1 MRGAGMSGTKR
12 ALQTQPHHLPAPEIA
27 PAERRW
33 LAGLL
38 LLLLGA
44 RVWFAWK
51 VEFTSDETQH
61 LHVVWAWANHLWPYS
76 AAVGDR
82 TLPYRDVFDNH
93 TPLFHLLCAPLFRL
107 FGETAQVMIYM
118 RLAMLPLFAATL
130 WLVAKIGTALFSPRA
145 GWWAAVLAGFFPLLL
160 LKTVEFRTDE
170 LWMTAWL
177 AVVAIAV
184 CGPLTARRLF
194 VLGLAVGAAFAV
206 SMKTVLLVLALLLA
220 GLVVLVLWWR
230 NGGAWRGAK
239 ALGGTGAA
247 LAGLLV
253 VPGLIALY
261 FAAQHALY
269 SAHDPVGT
277 LYYGVIGHNL
287 VPHPDKP
294 GVPMPSR
301 LFWFPVAL
309 PLLMG
314 AAVWIFRRAARPAQ
328 GLRRALVLVM
338 GGGFLALLH
347 SYWPMITEQ
356 DYLPVT
362 PLLAVLVAP
371 GALAL
376 GEVLHARRAGLPR
389 LALPL
394 ALVALEFAGTDKF
407 IKLRPRADE
416 GIGQIAEVLRYTDSG
431 DYVMDAKAGAIFRR
445 RPFYFA
451 LENVTLRRFHLG
463 LLKNDIIERM
473 IATRTCVASDKRL
486 DGPVLAFVH
495 ANYLPGEGRYAV
507 AGQRLRPAADGRA
520 AFSIHIAATYA
531 LVTPHGAAAGT
542 LDGRPYAG
550 KVFLDAGPH
559 EFVSERPSE
568 PLNLVWAQA
577 LERGFQPDFSAKTET
592 EAP

>member
-1 MRGAGMSGTKR
+1 MSGKKR
-12 ALQTQPHHLPAPEIA
+12 ALQTLPHHLPAPEIA

-51 VEFTSDETQH
+51 VEFTSDEAQH

-118 RLAMLPLFAATL
+118 RLAMIPLFAATL

-145 GWWAAVLAGFFPLLL
+145 GWWAAVLAGFFPLLI

-194 VLGLAVGAAFAV
+194 ALGLAVGAAFAV

-220 GLVVLVLWWR
+220 GLVVLVLWWQK
-230 NGGAWRGAK
+230 GGAWRGAK
-239 ALGGTGAA
+239 ALGGTGAV

-253 VPGLIALY
+253 VPGLIAAY

-287 VPHPDKP
+287 VPHHDKP
-294 GVPMPSR
+294 GAPMPSR

-309 PLLMG
+309 PLLVG
-314 AAVWIFRRAARPAQ
+314 AAVWLFRRTARPAQ
-328 GLRRALVLVM
+328 GLRRALVLLM
-338 GGGFLALLH
+338 AGGFLALLH

-356 DYLPVT
+356 DYLPVA

-394 ALVALEFAGTDKF
+394 ALVALEFTGTVKF

-416 GIGQIAEVLRYTDSG
+416 GIGQIAEALRYTEPG
-431 DYVMDAKAGAIFRR
+431 DFVMDAKAGAIFRR

-463 LLKNDIIERM
+463 LLKEDIIERM

-507 AGQRLRPAADGRA
+507 AGQRLHPGADGRA
-520 AFSIHIAATYA
+520 AFSIQIAAIYA
-531 LVTPHGAAAGT
+531 LVTPHGVAAGT

-559 EFVSERPSE
+559 EFVSDHSSE

>member
-12 ALQTQPHHLPAPEIA
+12 ALQTLPHHLPAPEIA

-194 VLGLAVGAAFAV
+194 VLGLVVGAAFAV

-287 VPHPDKP
+287 VPHPAMP
-294 GVPMPSR
+294 GVPVASR
-301 LFWFPVAL
+301 LFWCPVAL
-309 PLLMG
+309 PLLVG
-314 AAVWIFRRAARPAQ
+314 AAVWIFRRAARPAH

-362 PLLAVLVAP
+362 PLLSVLVAP
-371 GALAL
+371 GA
-376 GEVLHARRAGLPR
+376 
-389 LALPL
+389 L

-463 LLKNDIIERM
+463 LLKDDIIERM

-559 EFVSERPSE
+559 EFVSDHPSE

-577 LERGFQPDFSAKTET
+577 LERGFQPDFSATTET
-592 EAP
+592 ATP